1 MKIQIQKLSLSVN
14 KLSLSCIVATE
25 EVTDDTII
33 MRHIMRL
40 IRNMLERCRPFKEVV
55 NAIDVLRQIACS
67 QKQQDSI
74 PTL

>member
-40 IRNMLERCRPFKEVV
+40 IRNMLERSRPFKEVV